1 VVDVS
6 DGRSVSAQPHELT
19 PETVWQISMP
29 EIRVGAGASRELGHQ
44 LSALGVDD
52 GARGLLVTDETL
64 VDVGH
69 AGRVADYVTD
79 AGYDVDVYDGAEREP
94 SVASVDACIEF
105 VREET
110 GTDAEGAGSE
120 GRDRD
125 GDGTAGYDFYV
136 GLGGGSCMDTAK
148 ATRAVVANG
157 GEVLDYVA
165 EPTGAGEPLTESG
178 PPLVLLPTTAG
189 TGSEISPLAIVSV
202 EEKEI
207 KEGISSN
214 EVRAD
219 AAVLDPTLTTSL
231 PPEITARTAMDAL
244 GHAMEGYT
252 THSYDDLLRP
262 EDPADRPVYG
272 GRTGFT
278 ELFSERAIELLSG
291 NVRAVVNNGDDL
303 AAREAML
310 KGALYGAIAGL
321 TAGASLAHAMAY
333 PVGNRYHTYHGETIA
348 VLTPASTLGYN
359 VASDPERFV
368 EIAEL
373 LGADTGGTGT
383 REAADLAREE
393 FVRLQRDLGV
403 LPSGLHEL
411 AGVTAEDVDWLA
423 EQTVGTQER
432 LLRCNPRPVTKDDV
446 AGVFRDAL
454 HNWD

>member
-1 VVDVS
+1 
-6 DGRSVSAQPHELT
+6 
-19 PETVWQISMP
+19 
-29 EIRVGAGASRELGHQ
+29 
-44 LSALGVDD
+44 
-52 GARGLLVTDETL
+52 
-64 VDVGH
+64 
-69 AGRVADYVTD
+69 
-79 AGYDVDVYDGAEREP
+79 
-94 SVASVDACIEF
+94 
-105 VREET
+105 
-110 GTDAEGAGSE
+110 
-120 GRDRD
+120 
-125 GDGTAGYDFYV
+125 
-136 GLGGGSCMDTAK
+136 
-148 ATRAVVANG
+148 
-157 GEVLDYVA
+157 
-165 EPTGAGEPLTESG
+165 
-178 PPLVLLPTTAG
+178 
-189 TGSEISPLAIVSV
+189 
-202 EEKEI
+202 
-207 KEGISSN
+207 
-214 EVRAD
+214 
-219 AAVLDPTLTTSL
+219 
-231 PPEITARTAMDAL
+231 MDAL

-252 THSYDDLLRP
+252 THAYDDLLRP

-368 EIAEL
+368 GIADL
-373 LGADTGGTGT
+373 LGADTGGMGP

-446 AGVFRDAL
+446 AGIFRDAL
-454 HNWD
+454 YNWE